1 MSRFSESVSRL
12 SVSESR
18 FSESVSRHSV
28 SESRF
33 NESLSRFI
41 VAVSRFGVS
50 VSRLELHLSEPGYRV
65 QIYKP
70 TFACNTSWNILSR
83 IQNALR
89 LLKYVYMAMQ
99 AVTALNRK
107 DQK

>member
-1 MSRFSESVSRL
+1 MFNVSESRFSIKV
-12 SVSESR
+12 SR

-33 NESLSRFI
+33 SESVSRFSESLSRF
-41 VAVSRFGVS
+41 SVS

-70 TFACNTSWNILSR
+70 TSACNTSWSILSR

-89 LLKYVYMAMQ
+89 LLNYVYMAMQ
-99 AVTALNRK
+99 AVAAL
-107 DQK
+107 

>member
-18 FSESVSRHSV
+18 FSESVSR
-28 SESRF
+28 F
-33 NESLSRFI
+33 NESLSRFS

-70 TFACNTSWNILSR
+70 TFACNTSWSILSR